1 MAATPPLKPRR
12 PPGQASR
19 PGGGRDLP
27 LIQLIPNL
35 VTLSAL
41 CLGLTAMR
49 FAVAGRIEA
58 AVGLIL
64 LAALLD
70 ALDGGLA
77 RLLAS
82 ESAIGAEL
90 DSLSDFLSFGVAPGF
105 VLYYAGLGALPA
117 FGWMAVLILA
127 LACALRLAR
136 FNVAAAAG
144 PASKAWFRGVPAPA
158 GALLALAPL
167 YLGFMTGG
175 AFAPPALALA
185 LWAAFIAALMISTL
199 PTWSVK
205 AWAIRAE
212 HAPYLLL
219 AVLTLAILLAFFPWQ
234 ILTLAAG
241 LYLLS
246 LPLAWRAAR
255 RSRKDHKV

>member
-1 MAATPPLKPRR
+1 MAAPPPLKPRR
-12 PPGQASR
+12 PSGSASR

-27 LIQLIPNL
+27 LIHLIPNL

-49 FAVAGRIEA
+49 FAVAGRLEA

-64 LAALLD
+64 LAALMD

-77 RLLAS
+77 RLLSS

-144 PASKAWFRGVPAPA
+144 PAPKAWFRGVPAPA
-158 GALLALAPL
+158 GAFLALAPL
-167 YLGFMTGG
+167 YMGFLHPAALLPPLGF
-175 AFAPPALALA
+175 A

-255 RSRKDHKV
+255 RSRKDHRV